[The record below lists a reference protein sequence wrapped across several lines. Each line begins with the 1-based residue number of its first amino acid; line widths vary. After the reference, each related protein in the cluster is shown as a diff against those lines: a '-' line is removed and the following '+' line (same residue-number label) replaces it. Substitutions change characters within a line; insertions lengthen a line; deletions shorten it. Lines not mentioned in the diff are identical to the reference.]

1 MKSVCL
7 PFLFI
12 TFLCLCTE
20 QILNKSIMCMCLCVA
35 MAGDEVFFCCLLLHT
50 KKTRFEKSEVTVSNW
65 YSGFDIFWLHF
76 AHDHIKLNRIAST
89 FKSNKEP
96 YLLKFRSDYLTIITS
111 VASNSRGKLLFFRN
125 KFFCFSLRRSIS
137 IGCVL
142 CSLIKYLHCINIPD
156 SHAFS
161 FLFFSDCII
170 FCSRVLNAIC
180 CHSKIQAGWKDN
192 FVTNNRLGRLMMVS
206 WLPLTQRKHWWVSGV
221 LGENM
226 CRESERTY

>member
-1 MKSVCL
+1 MFVCGNGWRWSVFLLSPSQHTENTIREIRSHSVKLVLGLRHFSVAFCSRSYQIKS
-7 PFLFI
+7 
-12 TFLCLCTE
+12 
-20 QILNKSIMCMCLCVA
+20 
-35 MAGDEVFFCCLLLHT
+35 
-50 KKTRFEKSEVTVSNW
+50 
-65 YSGFDIFWLHF
+65 
-76 AHDHIKLNRIAST
+76 NRIAST

-111 VASNSRGKLLFFRN
+111 VASNSRRKCLFFRN

-192 FVTNNRLGRLMMVS
+192 FVTNNRLGQLMMVS